1 MLPYPDQLLVLGG
14 GFVNKKTSLWHYQ
27 YTSANDIEDL
37 CCDLEEADTKM
48 IIHCRNAVLSSELEN
63 VAVCLPDT
71 DVAILVADKA
81 RFIPIHRI
89 CSSLGKE
96 ICRILI
102 GFHVLTGCDST
113 SGFAGNG
120 KILKDSFSSYFG
132 LKTLGDDI
140 NISEEIICNLQQ
152 LFVIYV
158 CKYTKILILT
168 ILDTSCFV
176 KRERKMNHL
185 LQRLTVYSTTSNVQ
199 ITSLLYG
206 ARH

>member
-1 MLPYPDQLLVLGG
+1 
-14 GFVNKKTSLWHYQ
+14 
-27 YTSANDIEDL
+27 
-37 CCDLEEADTKM
+37 M
-48 IIHCRNAVLSSELEN
+48 IIHCRHAVLQSEIEN
-63 VAVCLPDT
+63 VVVCLSDT
-71 DVAILVADKA
+71 DVAILVAHYFVDLRCTKLWIRIGLADKA
-81 RFIPIHRI
+81 RFIPIHQI

-113 SGFAGNG
+113 SGFAGTG

-152 LFVIYV
+152 FVCHLCLQIYKDSDIDNFRYKLF
-158 CKYTKILILT
+158 CQ
-168 ILDTSCFV
+168 
-176 KRERKMNHL
+176 KRAKNESLPPTADSL
-185 LQRLTVYSTTSNVQ
+185 LHHIKRA